1 MQWGASLSKS
11 NFAHPT
17 ESRPERWLDSGKAPS
32 SPFASDRRDACQ
44 LFSLGLCSCLGQ
56 KLANFELRLLLV
68 RVVYNSD
75 LELSGGL
82 GSGVKWADQK
92 TLLLG

>member
-11 NFAHPT
+11 NFPHPI
-17 ESRPERWLDSGKAPS
+17 EVRPERWLDSGKAPS
-32 SPFASDRRDACQ
+32 SPFASDRRDAYQ
-44 LFSLGLCSCLGQ
+44 PFSPGLHSYLSQ
-56 KLANFELRLLLV
+56 KLAYFKLRLLLV
-68 RVVYNSD
+68 RAVFNFD
-75 LELSGGL
+75 LELPGGL

>member
-11 NFAHPT
+11 ARPT
-17 ESRPERWLDSGKAPS
+17 EFRPEDSGEAPS
-32 SPFASDRRDACQ
+32 SLFASDTRDACQ
-44 LFSLGLCSCLGQ
+44 PFSLGLRSCLGQ
-56 KLANFELRLLLV
+56 KLAFFELRLLLV
-68 RVVYNSD
+68 RAVFNFD
-75 LELSGGL
+75 LELPSGL